1 MVRASRQFFIVQK
14 EPLTV
19 SHMNSH
25 SRPHSNRRADS
36 RAITEPDNAM
46 AYAAID
52 LGTNNCR
59 MLVAK
64 PGSDGFKVTD
74 SFSRIVRL
82 GEGVSATGR
91 LSENAIERTIS
102 ALKVCKSKMAR
113 AGVVSARCVTTEA
126 CRRADNKGEF
136 LERVHDEVGLELEA
150 ISPKEEAELTLLG
163 CAPLLGEVR
172 PHALVFDIGGGSTE
186 AVWIDMNTPDGPKA
200 IDMVSLPHGVV
211 TLSEDY
217 PGGTGT
223 DGAFEEIVDRIDDG
237 LSEFDERND
246 ISGAIKNGMVQM
258 LGTSGTV
265 TTLGALHLDLP
276 RYDRSKID
284 GLVLSF
290 VDINKTISMI
300 DDMSIENRMKHPC
313 IGAKRGDLMMSGCA
327 ILQAV
332 TRRWSAGKLVVADR
346 GIREGILLSLMNDP
360 ASTGN
365 IKS

>member
-1 MVRASRQFFIVQK
+1 MSQTDLQQ
-14 EPLTV
+14 
-19 SHMNSH
+19 NSH
-25 SRPHSNRRADS
+25 SNSSSNS
-36 RAITEPDNAM
+36 Q

-59 MLVAK
+59 MLIAH
-64 PGSDGFKVTD
+64 PHDNGFRVID

-82 GEGVSATGR
+82 GEGVSASGT
-91 LSENAIERTIS
+91 LSHDAIERTIS
-102 ALKVCKSKMAR
+102 ALGVCRTKMRR
-113 AGVVSARCVTTEA
+113 AGVTRARCVTTEA
-126 CRRADNKGEF
+126 CRRADNRGDF
-136 LERVHDEVGLELEA
+136 LARVHEEVGLELEA
-150 ISPKEEAELTLLG
+150 ISAKEEAELTLMG

-186 AVWIDMNTPDGPKA
+186 AVWIDMAKPGEPKA

-223 DGAFEEIVDRIDDG
+223 DGAFEEIIKQIDDG
-237 LSEFDERND
+237 LAEFDERNN
-246 ISGAIKNGMVQM
+246 ISQSIANGMVQM

-265 TTLGALHLDLP
+265 TTLGAMHLGLP

-290 VDINKTISMI
+290 DDISKTISMI
-300 DDMSIENRMKHPC
+300 DEMSVENRMKHPC

-327 ILQAV
+327 ILEAV

-346 GIREGILLSLMNDP
+346 GIREGILLSLIAEDSSGDTP
-360 ASTGN
+360 
-365 IKS
+365 

>member
-1 MVRASRQFFIVQK
+1 MTQANLQQNPNLSSR
-14 EPLTV
+14 
-19 SHMNSH
+19 S
-25 SRPHSNRRADS
+25 
-36 RAITEPDNAM
+36 
-46 AYAAID
+46 YAAID

-64 PGSDGFKVTD
+64 PADDGFRVTD

-82 GEGVSATGR
+82 GEGVSASGT
-91 LSENAIERTIS
+91 LNQDAIERTIS
-102 ALKVCKSKMAR
+102 ALGVCQTKMRR
-113 AGVVSARCVTTEA
+113 ANVVKARCVTTEA
-126 CRRADNKGEF
+126 CRRADNRGEF
-136 LERVHDEVGLELEA
+136 LDRVRDEVGLELEA
-150 ISPKEEAELTLLG
+150 ISAKEEAELTLMG

-186 AVWIDMNTPDGPKA
+186 AVWIDMNAPGGPKA

-223 DGAFEEIVDRIDDG
+223 DGAFEEIVERIDAG
-237 LSEFDERND
+237 LAEFDKRNN
-246 ISGAIKNGMVQM
+246 ISQSIAEGTVQM

-265 TTLGALHLDLP
+265 TTLGALHLGLP

-290 VDINKTISMI
+290 DDINKTISMI
-300 DDMSIENRMKHPC
+300 DGMSVENRMKHPC

-327 ILQAV
+327 ILEAV

-346 GIREGILLSLMNDP
+346 GIREGILLSLISEDAKGEAP
-360 ASTGN
+360 
-365 IKS
+365 

>member
-1 MVRASRQFFIVQK
+1 MAH
-14 EPLTV
+14 T
-19 SHMNSH
+19 NSH
-25 SRPHSNRRADS
+25 AQQPSKSKELS
-36 RAITEPDNAM
+36 

-59 MLVAK
+59 MLVAQ
-64 PGSDGFKVTD
+64 PNHNGFRIID

-82 GEGVSATGR
+82 GEGVSASGR
-91 LSENAIERTIS
+91 LNENAIERTIS
-102 ALKVCKSKMAR
+102 ALGVCKSKMRR
-113 AGVVSARCVTTEA
+113 AGVNKARCVTTEA
-126 CRRADNKGEF
+126 CRRADNSGEF
-136 LERVHDEVGLELEA
+136 LKRVHAELGIELEA
-150 ISPKEEAELTLLG
+150 ISAKEEAELTLIG
-163 CAPLLGEVR
+163 CAPLLAEVR

-186 AVWIDMNTPDGPKA
+186 AVWIDMNASNGPTA

-223 DGAFEEIVDRIDDG
+223 DGAFEEIVARIDEG
-237 LSEFDERND
+237 LAAFDERNK
-246 ISGAIKNGMVQM
+246 ISETISKGMVQM

-265 TTLGALHLDLP
+265 TTLGALHLELP

-290 VDINKTISMI
+290 EDINKTISMI
-300 DDMSIENRMKHPC
+300 DNMSVENRMKHPC

-327 ILQAV
+327 ILEAV

-346 GIREGILLSLMNDP
+346 GIREGILISLMSEDSARN
-360 ASTGN
+360 N
-365 IKS
+365 V